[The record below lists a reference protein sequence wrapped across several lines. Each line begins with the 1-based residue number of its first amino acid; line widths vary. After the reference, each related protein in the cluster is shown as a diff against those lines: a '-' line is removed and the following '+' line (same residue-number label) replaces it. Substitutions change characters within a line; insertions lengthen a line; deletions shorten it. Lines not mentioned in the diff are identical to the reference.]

1 MNQLEQLK
9 SELEKWQL
17 KASLLNTQLQLIQYQ
32 GKEVNQNIRAI
43 EEQIQ
48 ALSEP
53 VKEES

>member
-32 GKEVNQNIRAI
+32 GKEVNQNIHAI
-43 EEQIQ
+43 EEQI
-48 ALSEP
+48 ASLTP
-53 VKEES
+53 REEA

>member
-32 GKEVNQNIRAI
+32 GKEVNQNIRAL

-48 ALSEP
+48 ARSEP
-53 VKEES
+53 EKEES

>member
-17 KASLLNTQLQLIQYQ
+17 KASLLNTQIQLIQYQ
-32 GKEVNQNIRAI
+32 GKEVNQNIRAV

-48 ALSEP
+48 RLEAEST
-53 VKEES
+53 KEE

>member
-9 SELEKWQL
+9 SALEKWQL

>member
-32 GKEVNQNIRAI
+32 GKEVNQNIGSI

-48 ALSEP
+48 NLSAAPTEG
-53 VKEES
+53 E